1 MSDATFTVLAALGS
15 TLAGGVL
22 FAAVMFA
29 IGAIS
34 KAVRR
39 FFEWR
44 HLRTL
49 RIDDTWENAP
59 WTCDG
64 RHPPF
69 PGEAPARH

>member
-1 MSDATFTVLAALGS
+1 MNDATFTVLAALVS

-44 HLRTL
+44 RLRTL

-59 WTCDG
+59 WRG
-64 RHPPF
+64 M
-69 PGEAPARH
+69 